1 MILLCGLEAQLA
13 SYSQQSVEQ
22 MDRDFAA
29 SNPLF
34 GQTVTQK
41 KRRQH
46 KGLVVDIR
54 SVEEYPALYGLLDVK
69 SLFGLLDARSLYG
82 LLDARSLYGLLDAI

>member
-1 MILLCGLEAQLA
+1 MILLCGLEAQVA
-13 SYSQQSVEQ
+13 IYNQQSVEQ

-34 GQTVTQK
+34 SHAVAQR
-41 KRRQH
+41 KRRKH

-54 SVEEYPALYGLLDVK
+54 SLEEYPYMGCWVFGPYG
-69 SLFGLLDARSLYG
+69 
-82 LLDARSLYGLLDAI
+82 